1 MTPQRSKGG
10 AGSRA
15 FSSRGGRLPPQ
26 QDVDLLLDPV
36 LVVGRVRVGR
46 LLVHEAGEVRELVHE
61 VEELADV
68 VGDGGDVGVLALQVL
83 LVDLAH
89 ALHAVVDRLV
99 VGVGARLGLLARLDQ
114 QDGVGHLLSWCA
126 GTRDLDLDA
135 DGDDTTGIPLNA
147 NDLRT

>member
-10 AGSRA
+10 AGYRA

-26 QDVDLLLDPV
+26 QDVDLLLNPV

-46 LLVHEAGEVRELVHE
+46 LLVDEAGEVRELVHE

-114 QDGVGHLLSWCA
+114 
-126 GTRDLDLDA
+126 
-135 DGDDTTGIPLNA
+135 
-147 NDLRT
+147 